1 MILSAKYTD
10 LGGRSVN
17 EDSCDIFCI
26 NNRACAVVADGL
38 GSYGGGEVASSI
50 AVNMI
55 GEKFAQVN
63 QLNYEILV
71 DTIQSINREI
81 YAAQTPEKPMKTTI
95 AVLSMENG
103 MCTALHIGDTRI
115 YHFSENQLLHMTF
128 DHSVSQMA
136 VLTGEITQA
145 QIRHH
150 VDRNRLL
157 RALGKEDDVKVEIN
171 KWEIAGK
178 GLQAFLLCTDG
189 FWEYVYESE
198 MEETL
203 CISET
208 PQEWLSLMAGLLQ
221 KRVPVDCDNNTAV
234 AVWYDAESR

>member
-1 MILSAKYTD
+1 MILAAKYTN
-10 LGGRSVN
+10 LGGRDVN
-17 EDSCDIFCI
+17 EDSCDFFCK
-26 NNRACAVVADGL
+26 NDRACAVVADGL

-50 AVNMI
+50 AVKMI
-55 GEKFAQVN
+55 EEKFGQVG
-63 QLNYEILV
+63 QLNVDILE
-71 DTIQSINREI
+71 DTIQSINRKI
-81 YAAQTPEKPMKTTI
+81 YEAQTPEQPMKTTI
-95 AVLSMENG
+95 AVLSIEDNI
-103 MCTALHIGDTRI
+103 CTALHIGDTRI
-115 YHFSENQLLHMTF
+115 YHFSENQLLQMTF

-136 VLTGEITQA
+136 VLTGEITQD

-171 KWEIAGK
+171 KWEISGK

-203 CISET
+203 SISEN
-208 PQEWLSLMAGLLQ
+208 PEEWLSLMAGLLK
-221 KRVPVDCDNNTAV
+221 KRVPEDCDNNTAV
-234 AVWYDAESR
+234 AVWFDDKS